1 MPSVKYH
8 LTVDSET
15 GTITKIERVG
25 DSGEYKEIDLS
36 KLRFDLGSV
45 GGTSIVI
52 NIYGGGVA
60 YGGGASV
67 SPTGGVK
74 VTDGEDF
81 GISFPLANP
90 PGRAR

>member
-1 MPSVKYH
+1 MASIKYH

-25 DSGEYKEIDLS
+25 DGGEYKEIDLS
-36 KLRFDLGSV
+36 KLRFDLGGV
-45 GGTSIVI
+45 GGTSVVI
-52 NIYGGGVA
+52 NIYGGGPTS
-60 YGGGASV
+60 GGAPAA

-74 VTDGEDF
+74 VTDGGDF